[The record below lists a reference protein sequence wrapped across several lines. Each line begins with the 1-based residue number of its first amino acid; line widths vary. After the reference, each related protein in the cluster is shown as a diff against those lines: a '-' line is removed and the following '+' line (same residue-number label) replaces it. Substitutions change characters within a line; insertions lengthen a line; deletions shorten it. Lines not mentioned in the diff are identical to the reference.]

1 MRQARLADDKDVIEE
16 HSGARRSCASQP
28 CVPLTLCCDAGLEG
42 AKAAK
47 ADVMQFGNPLLR
59 DDDEEGDDGK
69 EDGDAARKE

>member
-1 MRQARLADDKDVIEE
+1 MIEE
-16 HSGARRSCASQP
+16 HSGVRRSCASQP

-47 ADVMQFGNPLLR
+47 ADAMMQFGNPLLR
-59 DDDEEGDDGK
+59 DNDEEGDDGK